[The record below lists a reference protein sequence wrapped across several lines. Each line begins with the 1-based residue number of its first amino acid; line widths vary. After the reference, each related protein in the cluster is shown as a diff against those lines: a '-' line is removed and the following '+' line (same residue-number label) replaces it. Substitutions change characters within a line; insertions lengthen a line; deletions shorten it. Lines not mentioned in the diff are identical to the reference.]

1 MGCGVSEESVTH
13 VAPLGIDIYQKK
25 EMIGV
30 GHHGR
35 VYRCVHQKDKKE
47 YAIKVI
53 DQLQN
58 QANY

>member
-1 MGCGVSEESVTH
+1 MYER
-13 VAPLGIDIYQKK
+13 K
-25 EMIGV
+25 ELIGV

-35 VYRCVHQKDKKE
+35 VYRCVHQRDKKE

-58 QANY
+58 QPNYDIFKSRYL